1 MYGIIEI
8 EHYGRKIQM
17 KQDEYITF
25 DELKAKLDTRPVE
38 LIENISKDLENYGLF
53 VVYDNKRFTIEDEN
67 REVVYET
74 PTKEPY
80 FTSTLYD
87 LKDNMETF
95 MVFLDAQSEL
105 NAEGIEAY
113 TVYRGDE
120 FRIIPYDEHALYQE
134 MVVKPSY
141 FEASDD
147 IQMSITI
154 KQRYIA
160 PAKADAAHMDEK
172 EELWANDYVYNVHQQ
187 LDVSDGANAIA
198 SETYTCQPLFRPET
212 SFAQMYTDIMDD
224 IREHSTLY
232 AYARSQQEKREEA
245 LVEHEILID
254 REVDALFASLDDDQN
269 LQM

>member
-1 MYGIIEI
+1 
-8 EHYGRKIQM
+8 M
-17 KQDEYITF
+17 KNKDYKVTIG
-25 DELKAKLDTRPVE
+25 DLRPLS
-38 LIENISKDLENYGLF
+38 LIENIESELGNHGLF
-53 VVYDNKRFTIEDEN
+53 TRGDRERFQIIDEDST
-67 REVVYET
+67 VVYET
-74 PTKEPY
+74 LTKEPE
-80 FTSTLYD
+80 FTSTLYN

-105 NAEGIEAY
+105 NAEGVEAH
-113 TVYRGDE
+113 TLFRGDE

-147 IQMSITI
+147 IQMSIAV
-154 KQRYIA
+154 KQRYIV
-160 PAKADAAHMDEK
+160 PAKVGSVDMDET
-172 EELWANDYVYNVHQQ
+172 EDFWSNDYVYKVHQQ
-187 LDVSDGANAIA
+187 LDVSDDENAIA
-198 SETYTCQPLFRPET
+198 SETYTCQPLFHPET

-232 AYARSQQEKREEA
+232 AYARNQQEKRDDN

-254 REVDALFASLDDDQN
+254 QETEAFFASMQDEQP